1 MKEKVKIVLFTM
13 FVTAVFVV
21 VVSSVHNLLK
31 EKTAINVK
39 AAKQKVLL
47 KLLNLATDTA
57 NIDDRDALR
66 LYDKNVLE
74 KTISASGAFELK
86 AFTLKRANCKILVI
100 PFSGQGFW
108 DNISGYIS
116 LNTAK
121 QVITGIEFTE
131 QAETPGLG
139 GRIVEPAFKARFVG
153 KPYNKIRSDGFRL
166 KFVSEGTAK
175 SETEVDGITGATGT
189 TVALEKIINDS
200 IANFVQIM
208 QKGGPN

>member
-74 KTISASGAFELK
+74 KQY
-86 AFTLKRANCKILVI
+86 RH
-100 PFSGQGFW
+100 QGL
-108 DNISGYIS
+108 
-116 LNTAK
+116 LN
-121 QVITGIEFTE
+121 
-131 QAETPGLG
+131 
-139 GRIVEPAFKARFVG
+139 
-153 KPYNKIRSDGFRL
+153 
-166 KFVSEGTAK
+166 
-175 SETEVDGITGATGT
+175 
-189 TVALEKIINDS
+189 
-200 IANFVQIM
+200 
-208 QKGGPN
+208 